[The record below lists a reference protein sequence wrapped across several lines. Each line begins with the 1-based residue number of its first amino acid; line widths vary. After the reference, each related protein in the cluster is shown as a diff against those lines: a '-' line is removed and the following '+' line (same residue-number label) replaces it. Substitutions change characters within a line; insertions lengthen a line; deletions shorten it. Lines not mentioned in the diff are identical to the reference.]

1 MPHLSQVMPAATLPA
16 RRTRSALGDPAPL
29 LAGAAPA
36 RRASSPGGGP
46 ARRTRATEPVSASPE
61 ATHRLYL
68 DHQASTPMTAAALAI
83 LLEVSERDYA
93 NPSST
98 HRSGKRA
105 AARIE
110 TAREQLADATGALPE
125 EIVFTGGA
133 TEANNLAILGA
144 ALHATERGR
153 DPKRRRIITLPI
165 EHPSVLAP
173 ARHLAER
180 GFRLDIAPVQGN
192 GRIRLDALDDLL
204 GEDVL
209 LLSIQTANNE
219 IGTIQPVAEAAALAR
234 EHGALVHTDAAQA
247 LGRTPLDVEAMD
259 VDFASLSAHKCGG
272 PKGVGALFVREGP
285 NRAPILPITY
295 GGGHE
300 RGLRPGTQNTPGIA
314 SFGIAATEAV
324 ERLRTDAPRLAALR
338 DELEAE
344 ILSRI
349 PDARING
356 AQDHRVPNATS
367 ITFPGVDADA
377 LIARLPDLDLS
388 AASACHAGTP
398 EPSHVL
404 RAIGLTTEDAYS
416 TLRLS
421 LGPYAA
427 AHTIPRIAL
436 RIADQ
441 APPLRAP

>member
-1 MPHLSQVMPAATLPA
+1 M
-16 RRTRSALGDPAPL
+16 
-29 LAGAAPA
+29 
-36 RRASSPGGGP
+36 
-46 ARRTRATEPVSASPE
+46 TE
-61 ATHRLYL
+61 
-68 DHQASTPMTAAALAI
+68 AALAL

-93 NPSST
+93 NPSSA

-105 AARIE
+105 ANRVAA
-110 TAREQLADATGALPE
+110 AREQLADAINALPE

-133 TEANNLAILGA
+133 TESNNLAILGA
-144 ALHATERGR
+144 ARHAIERGG
-153 DPKRRRIITLPI
+153 DPKRRRIVTLPI

-180 GFRLDIAPVQGN
+180 GFRLDLAPVQPD
-192 GRIRLDALDDLL
+192 GRVRLDTLDSLL

-219 IGTIQPVAEAAALAR
+219 IGTIQPAAEAAALAR
-234 EHGALVHTDAAQA
+234 KHGILVHTDAAQA
-247 LGRTPLDVEAMD
+247 LGKTPLDVEAMG
-259 VDFASLSAHKCGG
+259 VDFVSLSAHKCGG
-272 PKGVGALFVREGP
+272 PKGVGALFVRNGP

-300 RGLRPGTQNTPGIA
+300 RGLRPGTQNAPGIA
-314 SFGIAATEAV
+314 AFGVAATEAV
-324 ERLRTDAPRLAALR
+324 ARLQTDAPRLSALR

-344 ILSRI
+344 ILRLC
-349 PDARING
+349 PTARING
-356 AQDHRVPNATS
+356 AKDHRVPSATS
-367 ITFPGVDADA
+367 ITFPGVNADA
-377 LIARLPDLDLS
+377 LISRLPDLDIS

-421 LGPYAA
+421 LGTGEDRPSPPALATNLAA
-427 AHTIPRIAL
+427 AVRTLASTSRHAAEPAG
-436 RIADQ
+436 
-441 APPLRAP
+441 PPTLV

>member
-1 MPHLSQVMPAATLPA
+1 MTEAA
-16 RRTRSALGDPAPL
+16 RRL
-29 LAGAAPA
+29 L
-36 RRASSPGGGP
+36 
-46 ARRTRATEPVSASPE
+46 
-61 ATHRLYL
+61 
-68 DHQASTPMTAAALAI
+68 I
-83 LLEVSERDYA
+83 EVSERDYA

-105 AARIE
+105 AARIA
-110 TAREQLADATGALPE
+110 TAREQLAEAINALPE

-133 TEANNLAILGA
+133 TESNNLAILGA
-144 ALHATERGR
+144 ARHAAERGR
-153 DPKRRRIITLPI
+153 DPKRRRIVTLPI

-180 GFRLDIAPVQGN
+180 DFELDLAPVHPD
-192 GRIRLDALDDLL
+192 GRVRLDALADLL
-204 GEDVL
+204 AEDVL

-234 EHGALVHTDAAQA
+234 KYGVLVHTDAAQG
-247 LGRTPLDVEAMD
+247 LGKTPLDVEAMD

-300 RGLRPGTQNTPGIA
+300 RGLRPGTQNTSGIA
-314 SFGIAATEAV
+314 AFGAAATEAV
-324 ERLRTDAPRLAALR
+324 ACLQADAPRLSALR
-338 DELEAE
+338 DELETE
-344 ILSRI
+344 ILARC
-349 PDARING
+349 PTARING
-356 AQDHRVPNATS
+356 ARDHRVPHATS
-367 ITFPGVDADA
+367 ITFPGVNADA
-377 LIARLPDLDLS
+377 LISRLPDFDIS

-421 LGPYAA
+421 LNPTVLASAA
-427 AHTIPRIAL
+427 RGRAPRIHSSVARL
-436 RIADQ
+436 RGDAGDLTRLSRTSSPDPFPPGHESMRRASSTRSARPS
-441 APPLRAP
+441 APATS